1 MKFNVNAKEFMKAV
15 KTVTVIKPTRNPD
28 IITSVVKIS
37 AYGNV
42 RLTYT
47 NTIET
52 IFQEI
57 ENAEAEFPMSVYIPM
72 ENLVKLPFKDGMLD
86 VERLKARA
94 EEADAREAIAT
105 LRARGLVGADGPWA
119 YDDAPAA
126 RLSVVRGG
134 DVFDLGGLTVEAVRL
149 PGHTAGSLG
158 YLVRERRMLLSG
170 DAVTPVMCLYAP
182 ESLAVS
188 AYRATLARMS
198 ALPFDEF
205 WTGHHAEGF
214 AREELMGSF
223 DACAAFAEGDA
234 GHPWQSSTIAGE
246 VGTLHIFSGSDPES
260 PDFRAIITR
269 RESAPRLRRR
279 RRRGA

>member
-1 MKFNVNAKEFMKAV
+1 
-15 KTVTVIKPTRNPD
+15 
-28 IITSVVKIS
+28 
-37 AYGNV
+37 
-42 RLTYT
+42 
-47 NTIET
+47 
-52 IFQEI
+52 
-57 ENAEAEFPMSVYIPM
+57 
-72 ENLVKLPFKDGMLD
+72 
-86 VERLKARA
+86 
-94 EEADAREAIAT
+94 
-105 LRARGLVGADGPWA
+105 
-119 YDDAPAA
+119 
-126 RLSVVRGG
+126 
-134 DVFDLGGLTVEAVRL
+134 
-149 PGHTAGSLG
+149 
-158 YLVRERRMLLSG
+158 MLLSG

-205 WTGHHAEGF
+205 WTGHHAQGF

>member
-1 MKFNVNAKEFMKAV
+1 MESIRSTQIARGVWQLSDALDDRCYLVRGEERALLVDATSGLGDLRAAV
-15 KTVTVIKPTRNPD
+15 GALCDMEPTVV
-28 IITSVVKIS
+28 
-37 AYGNV
+37 
-42 RLTYT
+42 LTHSHYDHSGGARW
-47 NTIET
+47 
-52 IFQEI
+52 FG
-57 ENAEAEFPMSVYIPM
+57 EA
-72 ENLVKLPFKDGMLD
+72 LVSPEDLPL
-86 VERLKARA
+86 VAA
-94 EEADAREAIAT
+94 EEADAREAIGT
-105 LRARGLVGADGPWA
+105 QRSRGLVSADGPWA

-134 DVFDLGGLTVEAVRL
+134 DVFDLGGLTVEVVRL

-158 YLVRERRMLLSG
+158 YLVRERRVLLSG

-205 WTGHHAEGF
+205 WTGHHAQGF